1 MYYYKA
7 KQNARLKRE
16 LHAVLP
22 RLVERRL
29 LLIVAE
35 KPPVVLVAAGVTV
48 GRG

>member
-7 KQNARLKRE
+7 KQNARLKRQ

-22 RLVERRL
+22 RVVERRL

-35 KPPVVLVAAGVTV
+35 KRLVVLVAAGVTV